1 MKFLKLFRCLFG
13 KHEFEVSGYEAARIA
28 IVKCV
33 HCKTKKVRV
42 IWSVAG
48 KEYYSLEFAEY
59 LVDAMESNRKLA
71 NFLIYNKYEDPE
83 GANNGDCHN
92 SAK

>member
-42 IWSVAG
+42 TWGVAK
-48 KEYYSLEFAEY
+48 KEYYGLWAAEY
-59 LVDAMESNRKLA
+59 LVDAMESSSKLKD
-71 NFLIYNKYEDPE
+71 FLIYNKY
-83 GANNGDCHN
+83 
-92 SAK
+92 